1 MNHLKKPRKT
11 KARPTL
17 HLTRCE
23 RCGRPALRVRGRV
36 QCLRCGDAPLFTTER
51 REVRR

>member
-1 MNHLKKPRKT
+1 MNRPQKPRKS
-11 KARPTL
+11 KVKPTL

-23 RCGRPALRVRGRV
+23 RCGRPALRVRGKV
-36 QCLRCGDAPLFTTER
+36 ECIRCGDLPLFDRDR